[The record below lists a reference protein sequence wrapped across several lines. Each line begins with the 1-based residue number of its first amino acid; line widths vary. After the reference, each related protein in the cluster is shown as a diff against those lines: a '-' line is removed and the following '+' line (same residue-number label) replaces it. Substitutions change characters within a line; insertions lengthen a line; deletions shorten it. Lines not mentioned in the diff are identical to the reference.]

1 MSTYKLYYFAANGR
15 ATIPRA
21 ILSAAKAKWT
31 NVKVKQENW
40 PKLKKSGLCEFEQMP
55 ILEIDGNKT
64 LAQSLAISLYLLKTF
79 N

>member
-31 NVKVKQENW
+31 NVKVKQ
-40 PKLKKSGLCEFEQMP
+40 KKVDYVNLSKCQ
-55 ILEIDGNKT
+55 
-64 LAQSLAISLYLLKTF
+64 Y
-79 N
+79 